1 MASVNGW
8 MLAKYAL
15 TLAGLG
21 LVLVADRV
29 GRTWLGYVGLAA
41 IVSAFLLRFL
51 QRRAARRGEAPPE
64 APVE

>member
-1 MASVNGW
+1 MTSANGW

-15 TLAGLG
+15 ALVGIG
-21 LVLVADRV
+21 LVLAADRL
-29 GRTWLGYVGLAA
+29 GRTWLGYAGLAI
-41 IVSAFLLRFL
+41 IVVAFLLRFL